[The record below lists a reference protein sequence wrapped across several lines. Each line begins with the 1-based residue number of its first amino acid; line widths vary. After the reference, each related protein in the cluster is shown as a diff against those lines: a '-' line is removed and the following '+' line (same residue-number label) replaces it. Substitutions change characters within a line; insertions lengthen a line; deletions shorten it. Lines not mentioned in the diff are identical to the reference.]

1 MRPRRTRLGR
11 GGKSNFMY
19 YVYILYSKKTNK
31 KYMGS
36 TSNLKE
42 RVERHNSGKSNF
54 TSKGIPWKLIYYEAF
69 ISEKDARIEEKFLK
83 SGKGRERL
91 KYILQNLP

>member
-1 MRPRRTRLGR
+1 
-11 GGKSNFMY
+11 
-19 YVYILYSKKTNK
+19 
-31 KYMGS
+31 MGS